1 MRARVT
7 MNVSHT
13 ITDSFWIFPHCNSL
27 CNFRKESKKWRE
39 KSEIPWWSTLHDL
52 RVRICKNS
60 LELSRPNVN
69 NEVHEHAPQ
78 ILVQG

>member
-1 MRARVT
+1 MY
-7 MNVSHT
+7 HT
-13 ITDSFWIFPHCNSL
+13 LLRTHSAFSYTAIPSVIFAKNPN
-27 CNFRKESKKWRE
+27 KWRE
-39 KSEIPWWSTLHDL
+39 KSEIPWCPTLHGL

-60 LELSRPNVN
+60 LELSRPNVD